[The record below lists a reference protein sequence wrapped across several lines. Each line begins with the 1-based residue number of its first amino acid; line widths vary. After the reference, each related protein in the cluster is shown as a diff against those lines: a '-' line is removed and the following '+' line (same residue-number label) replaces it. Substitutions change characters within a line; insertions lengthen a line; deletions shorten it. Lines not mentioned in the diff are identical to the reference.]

1 MLGTGSSEFR
11 VKALLNTTSKTYI
24 IQHAKYKSKKENH
37 EHKDTRKNF
46 KALGHFAWISYGF
59 LLPDTNIILPSHC
72 LK

>member
-1 MLGTGSSEFR
+1 MIGTGNSEFR
-11 VKALLNTTSKTYI
+11 VKALLNTTSE
-24 IQHAKYKSKKENH
+24 HKSKKENH

-59 LLPDTNIILPSHC
+59 LLPDTNIISPSHC